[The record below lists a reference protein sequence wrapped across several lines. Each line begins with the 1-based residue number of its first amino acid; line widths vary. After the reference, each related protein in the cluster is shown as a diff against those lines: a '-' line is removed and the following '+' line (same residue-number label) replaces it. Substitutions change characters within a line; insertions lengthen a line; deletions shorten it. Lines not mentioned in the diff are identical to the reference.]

1 MGKATRILSLFSE
14 LIPQALVNKTYPLT
28 KVSVFYHLVNP
39 KPVPFAYN
47 LYRSITPEQFEKDLD
62 YLLFNFKDKL
72 ELSFDDG
79 LSDCAEVIAPV
90 LKRKGIQALFFLNT
104 AFIDNQDLFY
114 RYKAALIADACFKNP
129 LLQQK
134 IQQQLTS
141 PVIPYLYQISYKNKA
156 ELDELAVLAEID
168 FKQYLAQQKP
178 YLSSI
183 QIESLLADGFV
194 IGAHSIDHPPFF
206 ELSAAEQIHQVKTS
220 VEALTKRFNLT
231 YQYFSFPFTDWGL
244 SKQFFQEIYQAR
256 LVDATWGCAG
266 LKHDEQP
273 NHTQRIAL
281 DANYHNATQAI
292 KTEWLYYQLKQV
304 FHKNSIQRI

>member
-1 MGKATRILSLFSE
+1 MGKATRILSSFSP
-14 LIPQALVNKTYPLT
+14 LVPQNLVNNTYPLT

-39 KPVPFAYN
+39 KPVTFALN
-47 LYRSITPEQFEKDLD
+47 LYKTISPEQFEKDLD
-62 YLLFNFKDKL
+62 YLLLNFSDKL

-79 LSDCAEVIAPV
+79 LSVCAEVIAPI

-104 AFIDNQDLFY
+104 AFLDNQDLFY
-114 RYKAALIADACFKNP
+114 RYKAALIANACFKAP

-134 IQQQLTS
+134 IQQQLTN

-156 ELDELAVLAEID
+156 VLDELAIAAEID
-168 FKQYLAQQKP
+168 FNHYLAQQKP
-178 YLSSI
+178 YLTSA
-183 QIESLLADGFV
+183 QIHSLLADGFM

-206 ELSAAEQIHQVKTS
+206 ELSEAEQIHQVKTS
-220 VEALTKRFNLT
+220 VDVLTQRFNLS

-244 SKQFFQEIYQAR
+244 SKHFFSTIYQNN

-281 DANYHNATQAI
+281 DATYFNAEQAI
-292 KTEWLYYQLKQV
+292 KTEWLYYQLK
-304 FHKNSIQRI
+304 HLLRKNSLHRI